1 MAPTT
6 PVANKKARHLAA
18 QKVKEPLPIE
28 TDEFAEEFRGIE
40 KDLVEHLLGNVKV
53 SLQNMALRRES

>member
-28 TDEFAEEFRGIE
+28 TDEFAEEFRAIE
-40 KDLVEHLLGNVKV
+40 KDLVEHLW
-53 SLQNMALRRES
+53 